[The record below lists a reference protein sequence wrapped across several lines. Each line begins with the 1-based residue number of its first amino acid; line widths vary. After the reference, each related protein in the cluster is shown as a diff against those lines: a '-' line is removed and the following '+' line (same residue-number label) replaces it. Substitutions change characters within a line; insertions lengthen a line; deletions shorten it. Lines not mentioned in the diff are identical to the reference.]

1 MRINENSL
9 YYSNPFYYSLNP
21 VGGSISSGTGVIQ
34 SFSKKGFNV
43 DILTDD
49 NLPTIS
55 PNESI
60 NYIYFKFTRKKI
72 SIFFT
77 KYFQVVYIED

>member
-1 MRINENSL
+1 MKIL
-9 YYSNPFYYSLNP
+9 YIISNPFYYSLNP

-60 NYIYFKFTRKKI
+60 NYIYFKNLLVRKLVFSLQNI
-72 SIFFT
+72 
-77 KYFQVVYIED
+77 FQVVYIED